1 MCDLVRHL
9 INPKRFRY
17 VVLKSGHQSQYI
29 IDELKLVDLVHLI
42 LVLS

>member
-1 MCDLVRHL
+1 MYDLVRHL
-9 INPKRFRY
+9 INPECLRY

-29 IDELKLVDLVHLI
+29 FDELKLVDLVHLI